1 MRTKQ
6 TQSLFFLAQCLRSV
20 VGMGLTLVLCVHFG
34 VNAQST
40 ITVQSPAPVVSAPGL
55 TQAQVKTQYENCP
68 SGHYTGP
75 RPGKARYTKD
85 PWLWVVTPEFARK
98 FCMPPEFVSSELQGA
113 EAIAY
118 KMVQNQDE
126 EVCGWGDN
134 PDVCRRASEHRF
146 EIYYKNRTIPKERD
160 VPYFHAARTP
170 STKLLASSDA
180 QWQFKMKSLKKKP
193 RIGALGV
200 FESQQFG
207 LQSVKDGKIAWP
219 LGTLAQEVYY
229 EEVFEGIDYLAV
241 EGASGFSRLEG
252 WRKSGAKQ
260 MVITVRNPAA
270 KDERRRS
277 WEMPLSEFP
286 LVIAI
291 PPRLSER
298 LIQNDQ
304 AKGLDL
310 QGLARE
316 ALKRP

>member
-1 MRTKQ
+1 MDEMMKHSSMISQR
-6 TQSLFFLAQCLRSV
+6 LHGLHRLWGLLALLCGL
-20 VGMGLTLVLCVHFG
+20 GMAH
-34 VNAQST
+34 AQS
-40 ITVQSPAPVVSAPGL
+40 QAQSAPQPAASTPVL
-55 TQAQVKTQYENCP
+55 TQAQVKAQYENCP

-98 FCMPPEFVSSELQGA
+98 FCMPPEFVSTELQGA

-134 PDVCRRASEHRF
+134 PDVCRRATEHRF
-146 EIYYKNRTIPKERD
+146 EIYYKTGTIPKERD

-170 STKLLASSDA
+170 STKLIASSNV
-180 QWQFKMKSLKKKP
+180 QWQFMMKSLKNKP
-193 RIGALGV
+193 RLGALGV

-286 LVIAI
+286 LVITLPA
-291 PPRLSER
+291 RLSER

-316 ALKRP
+316 ALKLP

>member
-1 MRTKQ
+1 MRM
-6 TQSLFFLAQCLRSV
+6 TQHPTWMAHGLRLLLSLTVALPCLNA
-20 VGMGLTLVLCVHFG
+20 VH
-34 VNAQST
+34 AQST
-40 ITVQSPAPVVSAPGL
+40 ANAQAAASTAASAASAPGL
-55 TQAQVKTQYENCP
+55 TQAQVKAQYENCP

-146 EIYYKNRTIPKERD
+146 EIYYKNGTIPKD
-160 VPYFHAARTP
+160 IDAPYFHAARTP

-207 LQSVKDGKIAWP
+207 LQSVKGGKIAWP

-229 EEVFEGIDYLAV
+229 EEAFEGIDYLAV

-260 MVITVRNPAA
+260 MVITAQKLNDPRKYSQTPMN
-270 KDERRRS
+270 
-277 WEMPLSEFP
+277 EFA
-286 LVIAI
+286 LVITL
-291 PPRLSER
+291 PTRLSER

-316 ALKRP
+316 ALKLP

>member
-1 MRTKQ
+1 MRM
-6 TQSLFFLAQCLRSV
+6 TQHPTWMAHGLRLLLSLTVALSCLNA
-20 VGMGLTLVLCVHFG
+20 VH
-34 VNAQST
+34 AQST
-40 ITVQSPAPVVSAPGL
+40 ANAQAVASTAASAASAPVL

-98 FCMPPEFVSSELQGA
+98 FCMPQEFVSSELQGA

-146 EIYYKNRTIPKERD
+146 EIYYKNGTIPKERD

-180 QWQFKMKSLKKKP
+180 QWQFMMKSLKKKP

-207 LQSVKDGKIAWP
+207 LQSVKGGKIAWP

-229 EEVFEGIDYLAV
+229 EEAFEGIDYLAV

-286 LVIAI
+286 LVITI

>member
-1 MRTKQ
+1 MMTRYPGRHIIRLQ
-6 TQSLFFLAQCLRSV
+6 GLSRLWGLLALLCGL
-20 VGMGLTLVLCVHFG
+20 GMAH
-34 VNAQST
+34 AQS
-40 ITVQSPAPVVSAPGL
+40 QAQSAPQAAASTPVL
-55 TQAQVKTQYENCP
+55 TQAQVKAQYENCP

-98 FCMPPEFVSSELQGA
+98 FCMPPEFVSTELQGA

-134 PDVCRRASEHRF
+134 PDVCRRATEHRF
-146 EIYYKNRTIPKERD
+146 EIYYKTGTIPKVKD
-160 VPYFHAARTP
+160 FPYFSRAQG
-170 STKLLASSDA
+170 SSGKMLASSESEWKFSRKNLRD
-180 QWQFKMKSLKKKP
+180 KP
-193 RIGALGV
+193 RIGALAV

-207 LQSVKDGKIAWP
+207 LQAIKEGKIAWP
-219 LGTLAQEVYY
+219 LGTLYQASYY
-229 EEVFEGIDYLAV
+229 EEVFQGLDVVDL

-286 LVIAI
+286 LVITL
-291 PPRLSER
+291 PTRLAER

-316 ALKRP
+316 ALKLP

>member
-1 MRTKQ
+1 MAHGLRLLL
-6 TQSLFFLAQCLRSV
+6 SLTVALPCLNA
-20 VGMGLTLVLCVHFG
+20 VH
-34 VNAQST
+34 AQST
-40 ITVQSPAPVVSAPGL
+40 ANAQAAASTAASAASAPGL

-146 EIYYKNRTIPKERD
+146 EIYYKNGTIPKERD
-160 VPYFHAARTP
+160 VPYFQTARAP
-170 STKLLASSDA
+170 SRKLLAVTDQEWRYGTQSVR
-180 QWQFKMKSLKKKP
+180 KKP
-193 RIGALGV
+193 RLGAIGV
-200 FESQQFG
+200 FELQQFG

-219 LGTLAQEVYY
+219 LGTLYQDNYY
-229 EEVFEGIDYLAV
+229 EEAFEGIDYLAV

-286 LVIAI
+286 LVITI
-291 PPRLSER
+291 PVRLSER

>member
-1 MRTKQ
+1 MGQAHGLREHKEPFMRTKQ

-146 EIYYKNRTIPKERD
+146 EIYYKNGTIPKD
-160 VPYFHAARTP
+160 
-170 STKLLASSDA
+170 
-180 QWQFKMKSLKKKP
+180 
-193 RIGALGV
+193 
-200 FESQQFG
+200 
-207 LQSVKDGKIAWP
+207 
-219 LGTLAQEVYY
+219 
-229 EEVFEGIDYLAV
+229 ID
-241 EGASGFSRLEG
+241 
-252 WRKSGAKQ
+252 
-260 MVITVRNPAA
+260 
-270 KDERRRS
+270 
-277 WEMPLSEFP
+277 
-286 LVIAI
+286 
-291 PPRLSER
+291 
-298 LIQNDQ
+298 
-304 AKGLDL
+304 
-310 QGLARE
+310 
-316 ALKRP
+316 

>member
-1 MRTKQ
+1 MHFWL
-6 TQSLFFLAQCLRSV
+6 SLLLAWF
-20 VGMGLTLVLCVHFG
+20 GLQG
-34 VNAQST
+34 AQAQST
-40 ITVQSPAPVVSAPGL
+40 STAQPAASAASTPVL
-55 TQAQVKTQYENCP
+55 TQAQVKAQYENCP

-98 FCMPPEFVSSELQGA
+98 FCMPPEFVSTELQGA

-134 PDVCRRASEHRF
+134 PDVCRRATEHRF
-146 EIYYKNRTIPKERD
+146 EIYYKTGTIPKRVEA
-160 VPYFHAARTP
+160 PYSHAANLP
-170 STKLLASSDA
+170 SRKLFGVSDGE
-180 QWQFKMKSLKKKP
+180 WKFKMQSVKKKP
-193 RIGALGV
+193 RLGAIGV

-260 MVITVRNPAA
+260 MVITAQKLNDPRKYSQTPMN
-270 KDERRRS
+270 
-277 WEMPLSEFP
+277 EFA
-286 LVIAI
+286 LVITI
-291 PPRLSER
+291 PARLSER

-316 ALKRP
+316 ALKLP